1 MFFITENSESESLKT
16 LIKNEIEFLI
26 KHEINNF
33 NFKSITII
41 INNED
46 EKEISNKKLEII
58 NNYGQDLLSETFNEI
73 EENKLEIQ
81 EILGDYFNNLI

>member
-26 KHEINNF
+26 KHEINNYNF
-33 NFKSITII
+33 NSITII